1 MQTKMVRKHRAFIF
15 FQFNHSPFFQL
26 NCCFQSEPA
35 IHYISSH
42 RPHFAPPLLPHR
54 CVSLTKWPC
63 IKTGKKSSCIHHFS
77 VRPFTV
83 FQLYHVCGVNP
94 KFLPSSPTYRILS
107 YRHCHPLAFT
117 KTGQRGKRS
126 GKKISR
132 LDNFAVL
139 LPTYFIKIALFGLIG
154 THLQLLVGFILY
166 FISPLG
172 LDSFGQ
178 MKDAALRLTSLEH
191 PLINIIAIV
200 LITIGWS
207 KHKKA
212 ENSTA
217 KFKSIAIFY
226 GIGLLM
232 ILSRLPWKL
241 WFAN

>member
-1 MQTKMVRKHRAFIF
+1 MYTFVQKFHSGWAYLALLLLFIATI
-15 FQFNHSPFFQL
+15 NSLIGH
-26 NCCFQSEPA
+26 
-35 IHYISSH
+35 
-42 RPHFAPPLLPHR
+42 
-54 CVSLTKWPC
+54 LTK
-63 IKTGKKSSCIHHFS
+63 KE
-77 VRPFTV
+77 FTA
-83 FQLYHVCGVNP
+83 
-94 KFLPSSPTYRILS
+94 KD
-107 YRHCHPLAFT
+107 
-117 KTGQRGKRS
+117 K
-126 GKKISR
+126 
-132 LDNFAVL
+132 
-139 LPTYFIKIALFGLIG
+139 KIALFGLVGVHI
-154 THLQLLVGFILY
+154 QLLVGFILY